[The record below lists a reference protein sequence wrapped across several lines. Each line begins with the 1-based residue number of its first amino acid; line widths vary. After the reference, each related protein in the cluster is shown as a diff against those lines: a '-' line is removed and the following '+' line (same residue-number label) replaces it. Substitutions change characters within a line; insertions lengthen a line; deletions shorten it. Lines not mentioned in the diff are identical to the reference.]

1 MAMTL
6 RNEIRRLLRARG
18 RAREGASIL
27 STDPP
32 LELHARQPWGGGD
45 PAPAGAYDDR
55 IAPFDDT
62 EAEPWREWERGEGV
76 EEAPEGVPPAAELE
90 PIRVYLNEIA
100 RVPLLRKEQEVELGR
115 RIEAG
120 QHELLGTLAGVP
132 FAARRLV
139 DLAERI
145 RRQEVPA
152 EELIL
157 FPEGREV
164 EVAAVPPILR
174 AISRLGALVDRLERV
189 KSKERDSRLARS
201 TRDRYAREAARVE
214 EEMRALLLA
223 QPIRPA
229 LLDTLVGELRELAGE
244 LQRVEA
250 TPASAHRSQ
259 RFRALERQLGLPR
272 REFRQIFARALAH
285 EESVRAAKKELMEA
299 NLRLVVSIAKRYMGR
314 GLSLLDLVQEGN
326 LGLMKAVDRF
336 QYRRGFKFSTYA
348 TWWIRQAVTRAIADF
363 GRTIRLPVHAVDA
376 LNQLQKAQRAL
387 RDELR
392 REPTMR
398 ELADRAGMP
407 ADRTQFLLR
416 ARKQP
421 YSLEMPIGEE
431 SALGELLKHEAPSP
445 EEVVLSRDLRAQVRR
460 RLAPLTARERE
471 ILCLR
476 FGIGTDREHTLEEI
490 SRRFSLSRERI
501 RQIEAGAMKKL
512 RPGAEGR
519 RSRSG
524 GSGRSAA
531 AERARR
537 PR

>member
-6 RNEIRRLLRARG
+6 RTEIRRLFRVR
-18 RAREGASIL
+18 RREPEGASIL

-32 LELHARQPWGGGD
+32 SERHAGRSAGGGNPADDEDPRAAFDEDTDEERWQPW
-45 PAPAGAYDDR
+45 
-55 IAPFDDT
+55 
-62 EAEPWREWERGEGV
+62 EREKG
-76 EEAPEGVPPAAELE
+76 AAELE

-100 RVPLLRKEQEVELGR
+100 RVRLLTKAQEVELGR

-120 QHELLGTLAGVP
+120 QRDLLGTLAGVP
-132 FAARRLV
+132 FAVRRLV
-139 DLAERI
+139 DLAGRV
-145 RRQEVPA
+145 RRQEADA

-157 FPEGREV
+157 FPEGRDV

-174 AISRLGALVDRLERV
+174 ALSRLGSLADRLETVTWRA
-189 KSKERDSRLARS
+189 RDPRLARS
-201 TRDRYAREAARVE
+201 TRDKYAREAARVE
-214 EEMRALLLA
+214 AAMRALLLD

-229 LLDTLVGELRELAGE
+229 LLDTLMTGLRDLARELDRDEPAPPSAQRTGRLREI
-244 LQRVEA
+244 
-250 TPASAHRSQ
+250 
-259 RFRALERQLGLPR
+259 ERTLGLPR
-272 REFRQIFARALAH
+272 REFRQVFARALAH

-326 LGLMKAVDRF
+326 LGLMKAVDKF

-348 TWWIRQAVTRAIADF
+348 TWWIRQAITRAIADF

-376 LNQLQKAQRAL
+376 LNQLQKAQRVL
-387 RDELR
+387 RDELG
-392 REPTMR
+392 REPTIR
-398 ELADRAGMP
+398 EIADRAGMP
-407 ADRTQFLLR
+407 VDRTQFLLR

-501 RQIEAGAMKKL
+501 RQIEAGAMRKL
-512 RPGAEGR
+512 RPGGEGR